1 MVIGVGDTVLYCNYA
16 QFDVTTREILVSGN
30 VRIYRGEKVFAGDRP
45 AVGDEEF
52 LPFAQGGL
60 GQGGL

>member
-1 MVIGVGDTVLYCNYA
+1 VVLYEVLWHIPFGHQFA
-16 QFDVTTREILVSGN
+16 QAA
-30 VRIYRGEKVFAGDRP
+30 EKVFAGDRP